1 MSVLRRM
8 MMDGFNIDAIS
19 SSRKIYYTASEK
31 ITPKGNT
38 LGSKVQVNIYNATT
52 MNGTIVT
59 ESDITS
65 IGGDAFRDCTSLNS
79 IAIPDSV
86 TSIGNRTFEGCNS
99 LTNITIP
106 NSVTEIGNRTFEGCN
121 SLTNITIP
129 NSVTEI
135 GYAVFSGCS
144 SLTEFNSEF
153 ASEDGRCLI
162 IDGVLTSFA
171 PYGLT
176 EYAIPDSVMKIGN
189 GAFENCK
196 SLTSVNIPNSLT
208 TIGNGAFSGCSSLT
222 SVTIPNSVTTIGETA
237 FYECYKLTSVTIPES
252 VKTIGGAAFTYCR
265 RLTGVYCKATTP
277 PILKSFSGCFD
288 ENGKNRKIYVPMESV
303 DAYKSAEGWRVY
315 ASAIEGYEF

>member
-106 NSVTEIGNRTFEGCN
+106 NSVTEIG
-121 SLTNITIP
+121 
-129 NSVTEI
+129 
-135 GYAVFSGCS
+135 YAVFSGCS

-176 EYAIPDSVMKIGN
+176 EYAIPDSVMKIGVL
-189 GAFENCK
+189 AFENCK